1 MFVRRRKWV
10 IVAIAVAGLLVAALI
25 SLAGR
30 VPFSSNVMRAK
41 VVATLEDQLDSSVE
55 LDGLSIRIY
64 PRLHAEG
71 RGLTIRHRGRTDV
84 PPLIRIEQFDIDT
97 DLVGMWRQ
105 HVAHVKL
112 AGLVISVPPHDDNED
127 SARVVSMEGNRAER
141 RVSDDE
147 PMYASRIVIDELEA
161 PEAQL
166 RVLRREPDKGPRTW
180 YLHKLR
186 LKQVGLHTA
195 MPFEATLT
203 NAVPPGRIE
212 TKGAFGPWQRRTPG
226 QTPLDG
232 AFTFEHADLSVFKGI
247 AGKLSAKGT
256 YDGSL
261 ERIVVDGRT
270 ETPDFSVTASGHTVP
285 LTASYHAI
293 VDGTN
298 GNTTLDP
305 VNATF
310 LNTSVVARG
319 GVYDVKGVDGRD
331 VVLDITMEAGR
342 LEDVMRLAVP
352 TPKPPMTG
360 ALRLQT
366 KFKLPPGDVDVVK
379 KLQLDGRFA
388 IGRGRF
394 TNADVQRKINELSD
408 KASAKGADAQVPA
421 VSSDFTGRFKMQRG
435 VLALPSVTFDI
446 PGAVVQLA
454 GQYAMQSETIDFAGN
469 LFMDAKLSETQSGWK
484 AMVLKI
490 FDPLVRKNGKT
501 VIPLKISGSRNDPHF
516 GVDVKKVV
524 TRDTPA
530 PPATVGTAGGPS
542 KAPAA
547 TKPPP
552 H

>member
-1 MFVRRRKWV
+1 L
-10 IVAIAVAGLLVAALI
+10 VAGLLVAALV
-25 SLAGR
+25 SLAAR
-30 VPFSSNVMRAK
+30 VPFSSNVMRTK
-41 VVATLEDQLDSSVE
+41 VIAALEDQLDSSVD
-55 LDGLSIRIY
+55 LDGLAIRIY

-71 RGLTIRHRGRTDV
+71 RGLTIRHKGRTDV

-97 DLVGMWRQ
+97 DLLGMWRQ
-105 HVAHVKL
+105 HVAHLKL
-112 AGLVISVPPHDDNED
+112 SGLVISIPPHDDD
-127 SARVVSMEGNRAER
+127 DDKARAVSMEGNSAER
-141 RVSDDE
+141 RAEGDDE
-147 PMYASRIVIDELEA
+147 PHYAAQIVIDELEA

-166 RVLRREPDKGPRTW
+166 KILRGDPEKPTRVW

-186 LKQVGLHTA
+186 LKQVGLRTA

-212 TKGAFGPWQRRTPG
+212 TKGTFGPWRRQLPG
-226 QTPLDG
+226 RTPLDG
-232 AFTFEHADLSVFKGI
+232 VFTFNDADLGVFKGI
-247 AGKLSAKGT
+247 SGKLSAKGSYEGT
-256 YDGSL
+256 L
-261 ERIVVDGRT
+261 ERISVDGRT
-270 ETPDFSVTASGHTVP
+270 ETPEFSVTESGHKVP
-285 LTASYHAI
+285 LTTTYHAV
-293 VDGTN
+293 VDATN

-310 LNTSVVARG
+310 LNTSLVARG
-319 GVYDVKGVDGRD
+319 GVYEIKNLDGRE
-331 VVLDITMEAGR
+331 VVLDITMDNGR

-360 ALRLQT
+360 GLRLQT

-394 TNADVQRKINELSD
+394 TNAGVQRKINELSD
-408 KASAKGADAQVPA
+408 KASAKGNDDEVAA

-435 VLALPSVTFDI
+435 VLALPSVTFDV
-446 PGAVVQLA
+446 PGAVVELA

-469 LFMDAKLSETQSGWK
+469 LFMDAKLSETQTGWK

-524 TRDTPA
+524 TRDTP
-530 PPATVGTAGGPS
+530 PPKTVGTAGS
-542 KAPAA
+542 QS
-547 TKPPP
+547 KPPAEAK

>member
-10 IVAIAVAGLLVAALI
+10 IVSILVAGLLVAALV
-25 SLAGR
+25 SLAAR
-30 VPFSSNVMRAK
+30 VPFSSNVMRTK
-41 VVATLEDQLDSSVE
+41 VIAALEDQLDSSVD
-55 LDGLSIRIY
+55 LDGLAIRIY

-71 RGLTIRHRGRTDV
+71 RGLTIRHKGRTDV

-97 DLVGMWRQ
+97 DLLGMWRQ
-105 HVAHVKL
+105 HVAHLKL
-112 AGLVISVPPHDDNED
+112 SGLVISIPPHDDD
-127 SARVVSMEGNRAER
+127 DDKARAVSMEGNSAER
-141 RVSDDE
+141 RAEGDDE
-147 PMYASRIVIDELEA
+147 PHYAAQIVIDELEA

-166 RVLRREPDKGPRTW
+166 KILRGDPEKPTRVW

-186 LKQVGLHTA
+186 LKQVGLRTA

-212 TKGAFGPWQRRTPG
+212 TKGTFGPWRRQLPG
-226 QTPLDG
+226 RTPLDG
-232 AFTFEHADLSVFKGI
+232 VFTFNDADLGVFKGI
-247 AGKLSAKGT
+247 SGKLSAKGSYEGT
-256 YDGSL
+256 L
-261 ERIVVDGRT
+261 ERISVDGRT
-270 ETPDFSVTASGHTVP
+270 ETPEFSVTESGHKVP
-285 LTASYHAI
+285 LTTTYHAV
-293 VDGTN
+293 VDATN

-310 LNTSVVARG
+310 LNTSLVARG
-319 GVYDVKGVDGRD
+319 GVYEIKNLDGRE
-331 VVLDITMEAGR
+331 VVLDITMDNGR

-360 ALRLQT
+360 GLRLQT

-394 TNADVQRKINELSD
+394 TNAGVQRKINELSD
-408 KASAKGADAQVPA
+408 KASAKGNDDEVAA

-435 VLALPSVTFDI
+435 VLALPSVTFDV
-446 PGAVVQLA
+446 PGAVVELA

-469 LFMDAKLSETQSGWK
+469 LFMDAKLSETQTGWK

-524 TRDTPA
+524 TRDTP
-530 PPATVGTAGGPS
+530 PPKTVGTAGS
-542 KAPAA
+542 QS
-547 TKPPP
+547 KPPAEAK

>member
-10 IVAIAVAGLLVAALI
+10 IVATTVAVLLIAALI
-25 SLAGR
+25 SLAAR

-41 VVATLEDQLDSSVE
+41 VVAALEDQLDSSVE
-55 LDGLSIRIY
+55 LDGLSVRVY

-71 RGLTIRHRGRTDV
+71 RGLTIRHKGRTDV
-84 PPLIRIEQFDIDT
+84 APLIRIEQLDIDT
-97 DLVGMWRQ
+97 DLVGMWR
-105 HVAHVKL
+105 HRVAHVKL
-112 AGLVISVPPHDDNED
+112 AGLVISIPPHGDDQDN
-127 SARVVSMEGNRAER
+127 ARAVSMEGLSAGRHAG
-141 RVSDDE
+141 DDE
-147 PMYASRIVIDELEA
+147 PMSYASQIVIDELEA

-166 RVLRREPDKGPRTW
+166 RILRREPDKAPRTW

-186 LKQVGLHTA
+186 LKQVGLHA
-195 MPFEATLT
+195 PMPFEATLT

-212 TKGAFGPWQRRTPG
+212 TKGTFGPWQRQTPG

-247 AGKLSAKGT
+247 GGTLSAKGT
-256 YDGSL
+256 YEGSL
-261 ERIVVDGRT
+261 ERIAVDGHT
-270 ETPDFSVTASGHTVP
+270 ETPDFTVTASGHKVP
-285 LTASYHAI
+285 LTTSYHAI

-310 LNTSVVARG
+310 LNTSLVARG
-319 GVYDVKGVDGRD
+319 GVYDVKRVEGRD
-331 VVLDITMEAGR
+331 VVLDISMDNGR

-366 KFKLPPGDVDVVK
+366 KFKLPAGDVDVVK

-388 IGRGRF
+388 ISRGRF
-394 TNADVQRKINELSD
+394 ANPDVQRKINELSD
-408 KASAKGADAQVPA
+408 KASAKGNDAQVA
-421 VSSDFTGRFKMQRG
+421 TVSSDFTGRFKMQHG
-435 VLALPSVTFDI
+435 VLALPTVTFDV

-469 LFMDAKLSETQSGWK
+469 LFMDAKLSETQTGWK

-501 VIPLKISGSRNDPHF
+501 VIPVKITGSRNDPHF
-516 GVDVKKVV
+516 GVDVKKTV
-524 TRDTPA
+524 TRDTPEA
-530 PPATVGTAGGPS
+530 PATVGTAG
-542 KAPAA
+542 APAKSPPA
-547 TKPPP
+547 TKPQR
-552 H
+552 

>member
-1 MFVRRRKWV
+1 MFIRRRKWV
-10 IVAIAVAGLLVAALI
+10 IVSIAIAGLLVAALV
-25 SLAGR
+25 SLAAR

-41 VVATLEDQLDSSVE
+41 VVAALEDQLDSSVE
-55 LDGLSIRIY
+55 LDGLSVRLY

-71 RGLTIRHRGRTDV
+71 RGLTIRHMGRTDV

-97 DLVGMWRQ
+97 DLLGMWRQ
-105 HVAHVKL
+105 HVAHLKL
-112 AGLVISVPPHDDNED
+112 SGLVISIPPHGDDDNKPR
-127 SARVVSMEGNRAER
+127 AVSMEGHSVER
-141 RVSDDE
+141 RTADDQ
-147 PMYASRIVIDELEA
+147 PHYASGIVVDELEA

-166 RVLRREPDKGPRTW
+166 KILRGDPDKPTRVW

-186 LKQVGLHTA
+186 LKQVGLRTA

-212 TKGAFGPWQRRTPG
+212 TTGTFGPWQRQIPG
-226 QTPLDG
+226 RTPLDG
-232 AFTFEHADLSVFKGI
+232 AFTFNDADLGVFKGI
-247 AGKLSAKGT
+247 SGKLSAKGT
-256 YDGSL
+256 YEGTL
-261 ERIVVDGRT
+261 ERIAVDGRT
-270 ETPDFSVTASGHTVP
+270 ETPDFSVRESGHTVP
-285 LTASYHAI
+285 LTTSYHAV

-298 GNTTLDP
+298 GNTMLDP

-319 GVYDVKGVDGRD
+319 GVYEVKNRDGRE
-331 VVLDITMEAGR
+331 VVLDITMDGGR
-342 LEDVMRLAVP
+342 LEDVMRMAVP

-360 ALRLQT
+360 RLRLQT
-366 KFKLPPGDVDVVK
+366 KFRLPPGDIDVVK

-394 TNADVQRKINELSD
+394 TNADVQRKINQLSD
-408 KASAKGADAQVPA
+408 KASAKGNDAEVAA

-435 VLALPSVTFDI
+435 VLALPSVTFDV
-446 PGAVVQLA
+446 PGAVVELA

-469 LFMDAKLSETQSGWK
+469 LFMDAKLSETQTGWK

-501 VIPLKISGSRNDPHF
+501 VIPVKISGSRNDPHF

-524 TRDTPA
+524 TRDTP
-530 PPATVGTAGGPS
+530 PPKTVGTAGSQP
-542 KAPAA
+542 
-547 TKPPP
+547 KPPAEVK